1 VKTELALAEEL
12 GVGATLHD
20 TDAARALEPDLVPV
34 FRAAVLWADSASLTN
49 PLAVTRAHAV
59 RFTQRGGLVLQGD
72 ARSLHRSARRWRL
85 DTAEG
90 AVDADN
96 VVIALG
102 AWAPDVLE
110 RLGLRLPL
118 AIKRGYHLHFRRS
131 GNASLARPVID
142 TDNGYAFSEVDQG
155 VRVTTGAEFADR
167 DAAPTPVQFDRVLPA
182 MRELFP
188 LGEQIEPEP
197 WMGNRPCFADSR
209 PVIGRAPDFPGLW
222 LAYGHG
228 HVGLSLGP
236 VTGRLIAEMMTGQ
249 TPYCDPEP
257 YAPTRFY

>member
-1 VKTELALAEEL
+1 
-12 GVGATLHD
+12 
-20 TDAARALEPDLVPV
+20 
-34 FRAAVLWADSASLTN
+34 
-49 PLAVTRAHAV
+49 
-59 RFTQRGGLVLQGD
+59 
-72 ARSLHRSARRWRL
+72 
-85 DTAEG
+85 
-90 AVDADN
+90 
-96 VVIALG
+96 
-102 AWAPDVLE
+102 
-110 RLGLRLPL
+110 
-118 AIKRGYHLHFRRS
+118 
-131 GNASLARPVID
+131 
-142 TDNGYAFSEVDQG
+142 
-155 VRVTTGAEFADR
+155 VTTGAEFADR

-182 MRELFP
+182 VRELFP
-188 LGEQIEPEP
+188 LGDRIEPEP